1 MGYILKA
8 IDKEEKVRFALAI
21 TTDLVEEARKIH
33 NTSPTAS
40 AALGRSLTATAIMA
54 SWLKNPKDTI
64 TFNIKSD
71 GPAKNIIVTG
81 KNDGYIKAFIANPQ
95 EDLPLNKKT
104 GKLDVGGLVGKGLL
118 TITID
123 NGLKEPYHGT
133 VPLISGE
140 IGEDLANYFL
150 KSDQVPSAVGLG
162 VLVDKDITI
171 KASAGFIIQMMP
183 GAGEEEIRKL
193 EENLKALKSI
203 SHLVAQ
209 GYDAYDL
216 LEKISQGFDVKILE
230 KKEISYRCNC
240 SLEKVKDALI
250 SIGPKEIKE
259 IIEEDK
265 KASINCYFCN
275 KDYKLD
281 LKDLE
286 EIYNK
291 AVQINTKEK

>member
-183 GAGEEEIRKL
+183 GSGEEEIRKL

-230 KKEISYRCNC
+230 KKEISYKCNC

-275 KDYKLD
+275 KDYKLY

-286 EIYNK
+286 EIYDK
-291 AVQINTKEK
+291 AIQINTKEK

>member
-183 GAGEEEIRKL
+183 GSGEEEIRKL

-230 KKEISYRCNC
+230 KKEISYKCNC

-265 KASINCYFCN
+265 KTSINCYFCN

-286 EIYNK
+286 EIYDK
-291 AVQINTKEK
+291 AIQINTKEN

>member
-183 GAGEEEIRKL
+183 GSGEEEIRKL
-193 EENLKALKSI
+193 EENLKTLKSI

-230 KKEISYRCNC
+230 KKEISYKCNC

-275 KDYKLD
+275 KDYKLY

-286 EIYNK
+286 EIYDK
-291 AVQINTKEK
+291 AIQINTKEK